1 MKKVLLATAA
11 VMLIVAASPA
21 NASWVLIPGDTNDRN
36 LHGCGSSWG
45 ICKYR
50 ASVRNNPVVGRAS
63 QPQAKSYASACEATC
78 RSKCQVSWRVGGY
91 RNVEACYAAWAKINA
106 MGMGER
112 CEAASRARGGR
123 PGPC

>member
-1 MKKVLLATAA
+1 MKSILATVLAIGVLMSTAQAQFFGPPMGQSA
-11 VMLIVAASPA
+11 V
-21 NASWVLIPGDTNDRN
+21 TNPY
-36 LHGCGSSWG
+36 GGTYYGSGAPVTPRRGTGGS
-45 ICKYR
+45 YR
-50 ASVRNNPVVGRAS
+50 QS
-63 QPQAKSYASACEATC
+63 QAKSYASACEATC

>member
-1 MKKVLLATAA
+1 MRKLMFALAILAMTMTTASA
-11 VMLIVAASPA
+11 QSSGPA
-21 NASWVLIPGDTNDRN
+21 NAFFGGGLGAYPTG
-36 LHGCGSSWG
+36 GSYQPSPPQTARHAP
-45 ICKYR
+45 KV
-50 ASVRNNPVVGRAS
+50 A
-63 QPQAKSYASACEATC
+63 PQAKSYASACEATC
-78 RSKCQVSWRVGGY
+78 RSKCQASWQVGGY